1 MATKKK
7 NSDVNHTNVTEEVE
21 EVVEEVIEEPKEEPK
36 EKVKEEVKEEVKKI
50 TSINKTI
57 TTLNRVELY
66 KGNKV
71 SPQRA
76 GFLNPGITV
85 PYVTIQQNFIDLDD
99 KKYVKRSDEGTR
111 YIVNG

>member
-1 MATKKK
+1 
-7 NSDVNHTNVTEEVE
+7 VTEEVE
-21 EVVEEVIEEPKEEPK
+21 EVVEKVIEEPKEEIKEEPK
-36 EKVKEEVKEEVKKI
+36 EETKK
-50 TSINKTI
+50 TASKTI

-85 PYVTIQQNFIDLDD
+85 PYVTMQQNFIILDD
-99 KKYVKRSDEGTR
+99 EKYVKRSDEGTR

>member
-7 NSDVNHTNVTEEVE
+7 NSEVNHTNVTEEVE
-21 EVVEEVIEEPKEEPK
+21 EVVEEVIEKPKEEIKEEPK
-36 EKVKEEVKEEVKKI
+36 K
-50 TSINKTI
+50 TASKTI

-85 PYVTIQQNFIDLDD
+85 PYVTMQQNFIILNDE
-99 KKYVKRSDEGTR
+99 KYVKRSDEGTR
-111 YIVNG
+111 YIING

>member
-7 NSDVNHTNVTEEVE
+7 NSEVNHTNVTEEVE
-21 EVVEEVIEEPKEEPK
+21 EVVEKVIEEPKEEI
-36 EKVKEEVKEEVKKI
+36 KEEPKK
-50 TSINKTI
+50 TASKTI

-71 SPQRA
+71 NPQRA

-85 PYVTIQQNFIDLDD
+85 PYVTMQQNFIILDD
-99 KKYVKRSDEGTR
+99 EKYVKRSDEGTR

>member
-7 NSDVNHTNVTEEVE
+7 NSEVNHTDVTEEVE
-21 EVVEEVIEEPKEEPK
+21 EIVEEVTEEPKEEAK
-36 EKVKEEVKEEVKKI
+36 KEVKETVS
-50 TSINKTI
+50 TKTI

-71 SPQRA
+71 NPQRA

-85 PYVTIQQNFIDLDD
+85 PYVTMQQNFIDLDNE
-99 KKYVKRSDEGTR
+99 KYIKRSDEGTR

>member
-7 NSDVNHTNVTEEVE
+7 NSEVNHTDVTEEVE
-21 EVVEEVIEEPKEEPK
+21 EVVEEVIEEPKEEEPK
-36 EKVKEEVKEEVKKI
+36 KEVKET

-71 SPQRA
+71 NPQRA

-85 PYVTIQQNFIDLDD
+85 PYVTMQQNFIDLNDE
-99 KKYVKRSDEGTR
+99 KYVKRSDEGTR

>member
-7 NSDVNHTNVTEEVE
+7 NSEVNHTNVTEEVE
-21 EVVEEVIEEPKEEPK
+21 EVVEKVIKEPKEEIKKEPK
-36 EKVKEEVKEEVKKI
+36 K
-50 TSINKTI
+50 TASKTI

-85 PYVTIQQNFIDLDD
+85 PYVTMQQNFIILNDE
-99 KKYVKRSDEGTR
+99 KYVKRSDEGTR

>member
-7 NSDVNHTNVTEEVE
+7 NSEVNHTDVTEEIE
-21 EVVEEVIEEPKEEPK
+21 EVVEEVIEEPKEEDPK
-36 EKVKEEVKEEVKKI
+36 KEVKET
-50 TSINKTI
+50 TSTNKTI

-85 PYVTIQQNFIDLDD
+85 SYITMQQNFIILDD
-99 KKYVKRSDEGTR
+99 EKYVKRSDEGTR
-111 YIVNG
+111 YIING

>member
-7 NSDVNHTNVTEEVE
+7 NSEVNHTNVTEEVE
-21 EVVEEVIEEPKEEPK
+21 EVVEEIIEEPKEEPK
-36 EKVKEEVKEEVKKI
+36 EEVKET
-50 TSINKTI
+50 TSKTI

-66 KGNKV
+66 KGNKIN
-71 SPQRA
+71 PQRA

-85 PYVTIQQNFIDLDD
+85 PYVNIQQNFIDLDD
-99 KKYVKRSDEGTR
+99 EKYVKRSDEGTR